1 MTPSEEIY
9 SIKHVL
15 DRIEKAKGKE
25 KLPILSSAEGTPAGQ
40 ALLLLLDRSV
50 VFHIGRKTLL
60 KQVSLLP
67 QRSFSSIFDLCDELM
82 RKQSLLDQDIADIQG
97 FLASLDAELYDFTV
111 EFLQKTLRLGVTM
124 KSLCKAFAHPP
135 VKPEICMLAKKYA
148 EHPEAVEGKRFAI
161 TEKLD
166 GVRCVAY
173 CRPGEKPVL
182 LTRQGKPITGLTDIE
197 ETLQKVANAYGFSFM
212 ADGELLIR
220 DRRNIPSKE
229 QYKRTI
235 RIVMSKAERK
245 PGIVYNVFDLV
256 QEKDKDE
263 PYAER
268 RHRLDAIFGSSVMVH
283 PVPIQYIGD
292 DTSMI
297 FSCLDKE
304 RSLGHEG
311 VMINLLEGKYV
322 YGRTTNLLKVK
333 VMQDADLRITGI
345 REGVGKY
352 AGTCGSIVVD
362 YRGTE
367 VGVGSGLTDELRR
380 EIWNNQEAF
389 IGRVA
394 TIRYFEE
401 TTDANGVPSIRF
413 PVFECLR
420 EAGKGVSYE

>member
-1 MTPSEEIY
+1 
-9 SIKHVL
+9 
-15 DRIEKAKGKE
+15 
-25 KLPILSSAEGTPAGQ
+25 
-40 ALLLLLDRSV
+40 
-50 VFHIGRKTLL
+50 
-60 KQVSLLP
+60 
-67 QRSFSSIFDLCDELM
+67 
-82 RKQSLLDQDIADIQG
+82 
-97 FLASLDAELYDFTV
+97 
-111 EFLQKTLRLGVTM
+111 
-124 KSLCKAFAHPP
+124 
-135 VKPEICMLAKKYA
+135 
-148 EHPEAVEGKRFAI
+148 
-161 TEKLD
+161 
-166 GVRCVAY
+166 
-173 CRPGEKPVL
+173 
-182 LTRQGKPITGLTDIE
+182 
-197 ETLQKVANAYGFSFM
+197 M

-256 QEKDKDE
+256 QEKDRDE

-268 RHRLDAIFGSSVMVH
+268 RHRLDAIFGPSVTVH

-311 VMINLLEGKYV
+311 VMINLLDGKYV
-322 YGRTTNLLKVK
+322 YGRTNNLLKVK

-362 YRGTE
+362 YKGTE

>member
-1 MTPSEEIY
+1 
-9 SIKHVL
+9 
-15 DRIEKAKGKE
+15 
-25 KLPILSSAEGTPAGQ
+25 
-40 ALLLLLDRSV
+40 
-50 VFHIGRKTLL
+50 
-60 KQVSLLP
+60 
-67 QRSFSSIFDLCDELM
+67 
-82 RKQSLLDQDIADIQG
+82 
-97 FLASLDAELYDFTV
+97 
-111 EFLQKTLRLGVTM
+111 
-124 KSLCKAFAHPP
+124 
-135 VKPEICMLAKKYA
+135 
-148 EHPEAVEGKRFAI
+148 
-161 TEKLD
+161 
-166 GVRCVAY
+166 
-173 CRPGEKPVL
+173 
-182 LTRQGKPITGLTDIE
+182 
-197 ETLQKVANAYGFSFM
+197 
-212 ADGELLIR
+212 
-220 DRRNIPSKE
+220 
-229 QYKRTI
+229 
-235 RIVMSKAERK
+235 
-245 PGIVYNVFDLV
+245 
-256 QEKDKDE
+256 
-263 PYAER
+263 
-268 RHRLDAIFGSSVMVH
+268 MVH

-311 VMINLLEGKYV
+311 VMINLLDGKYV